1 MQETWVLSLGWEEPL
16 EEEIIPTPVSLPG
29 HGQRSLA
36 GYRPGGCGRAS
47 HDSDYT
53 ATMRSVGSPPGGL
66 VHRLGAAMLGN
77 VQSAL
82 IPLPEIVPFSPSVG
96 LMMGTQSREAEEHA
110 LSLGSRLGNCVKVKL
125 LSHVRLFVTP
135 WTVAYEAP
143 PSVGFSTQE
152 YWSGLPFP
160 SPGDLPDP
168 GIKPGLPHCMQMLY
182 RLSYEGSPWELCEFS
197 LFCSNHFPISVTRR
211 YTIYKPAC

>member
-1 MQETWVLSLGWEEPL
+1 MQETWVPSLGWEEPL
-16 EEEIIPTPVSLPG
+16 EEGIIPTPVSWPG
-29 HGQRSLA
+29 ESHGQGSLA
-36 GYRPGGCGRAS
+36 GYCPGGCRRAG

-53 ATMRSVGSPPGGL
+53 TTMRSVGSPPGGL
-66 VHRLGAAMLGN
+66 FLRLGAGVLGN
-77 VQSAL
+77 IHSAL

-96 LMMGTQSREAEEHA
+96 LMMGTQSRETGEHA
-110 LSLGSRLGNCVKVKL
+110 LSLGSGLGNCVKVKL

-168 GIKPGLPHCMQMLY
+168 GIKPWSPALHADAL
-182 RLSYEGSPWELCEFS
+182 LSEL
-197 LFCSNHFPISVTRR
+197 
-211 YTIYKPAC
+211 